1 MTHTTT
7 SKTRTALLAALLLGS
22 TSPLLHAQAAG
33 GAAGTGTGA
42 AGTGT
47 GAAGA
52 NGATGAT
59 GTTGAANGAAGN
71 TANGTSTNGTAGNGT
86 GTTGTNGNNSAN
98 GNNGTSGNTGATG
111 TNGTNGV
118 NGTTG
123 TGTNGGLSNGAAPG
137 GSVQTTGNAAPVRYN
152 LAQTIADALKSSADV
167 QTATRNIDIDRKR
180 ADEAAAQGRPN
191 VNARGQATRYDQ
203 ATKIALG
210 ASPPIEVLP
219 KHTELLQLNLGE
231 QLDVTGQIRAATSQ
245 YRLQSLADQF
255 VLQQVNNA
263 RILRA
268 KTIYFNLLRAQHQV
282 QVAQSNLQNAQQQ
295 QTDALNLYRAGT
307 GQKIDLLRANTQVAQ
322 AQQQLTQ
329 AQNNANVAQSTFNDL
344 VGRPLTT
351 PITVDDVPGVTVGQP
366 VTSTGAVGAPSPD
379 ATFTPFTVA
388 PGDVSG
394 IDLNGSLQ
402 TAYASRPEILAD
414 QVNVRVAETGITL
427 ARAGLEPT
435 LGLDASAN
443 YFPTTSFQN
452 PRQRTAEIT
461 ATVTIPLYDGNATH
475 DRIQEARL
483 RRENV
488 QTTLDSQRSDVA
500 LDVRQAYLNLVTAA
514 NQIDAANTAL
524 QQAVAARQLAE
535 LRYRG
540 GVGLFLEVTDAQAA
554 LVQAENSQVN
564 AVYDYLVARA
574 QFENAIGTPQTH

>member
-1 MTHTTT
+1 MTTEKRMTHTTT
-7 SKTRTALLAALLLGS
+7 SKNGATLLAALLLGS
-22 TSPLLHAQAAG
+22 ASPALQAQAAG

-42 AGTGT
+42 A
-47 GAAGA
+47 A
-52 NGATGAT
+52 GATGAT
-59 GTTGAANGAAGN
+59 GTTGTTGAA
-71 TANGTSTNGTAGNGT
+71 NGTAGNGAAAP
-86 GTTGTNGNNSAN
+86 GTTGTTGNNSAN
-98 GNNGTSGNTGATG
+98 GNNGTAGNTGATG

-137 GSVQTTGNAAPVRYN
+137 GSVPTTGNPAPVRYN
-152 LAQTIADALKSSADV
+152 IAQAVADALKSSADV
-167 QTATRNIDIDRKR
+167 QTATRNIQIDQKR

-210 ASPPIEVLP
+210 AGPPIEVLP
-219 KHTELLQLNLGE
+219 KHTELLQINLGE
-231 QLDVTGQIRAATSQ
+231 QLDVAGQIRAATSQ

-255 VLQQVNNA
+255 LLQQASNA

-322 AQQQLTQ
+322 AQQQVTQ
-329 AQNNANVAQSTFNDL
+329 VQNNANVAESTFNDL

-366 VTSTGAVGAPSPD
+366 VTNTGAVGAPSPD
-379 ATFTPFTVA
+379 TTFTPFTVA
-388 PGDVSG
+388 PGEVSG

-427 ARAGLEPT
+427 ARAGLAPT
-435 LGLDASAN
+435 LGLNADAN

-452 PRQRTAEIT
+452 PRQRTAEVT
-461 ATVTIPLYDGNATH
+461 ATLTIPLYDGNATH

-483 RRENV
+483 RRANV

-535 LRYRG
+535 VRYRG